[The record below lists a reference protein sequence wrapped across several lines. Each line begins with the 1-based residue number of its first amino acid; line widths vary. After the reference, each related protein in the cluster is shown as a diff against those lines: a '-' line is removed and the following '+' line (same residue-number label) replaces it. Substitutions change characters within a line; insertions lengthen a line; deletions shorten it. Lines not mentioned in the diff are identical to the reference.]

1 MLGSMGTVVSL
12 VTHWLHRA
20 GRFAAESRR
29 VLPATLEHALRSVR
43 RRRKDAPPNR
53 LPFRMPTFKG
63 NGVRP
68 GVNLDSNAELL
79 DIMEGRQPPQA

>member
-1 MLGSMGTVVSL
+1 
-12 VTHWLHRA
+12 
-20 GRFAAESRR
+20 
-29 VLPATLEHALRSVR
+29 
-43 RRRKDAPPNR
+43 
-53 LPFRMPTFKG
+53 MPTFKG